1 MVLVKEADRVRVGKV
16 DMLGG
21 GEPLG
26 GSFDVGG
33 DGVAKADTEVC
44 EGRRSFGVCV
54 CCLDGLAPGVGE
66 VFLG

>member
-26 GSFDVGG
+26 GSFDFGG
-33 DGVAKADTEVC
+33 EGVEKVDT
-44 EGRRSFGVCV
+44 
-54 CCLDGLAPGVGE
+54 
-66 VFLG
+66 